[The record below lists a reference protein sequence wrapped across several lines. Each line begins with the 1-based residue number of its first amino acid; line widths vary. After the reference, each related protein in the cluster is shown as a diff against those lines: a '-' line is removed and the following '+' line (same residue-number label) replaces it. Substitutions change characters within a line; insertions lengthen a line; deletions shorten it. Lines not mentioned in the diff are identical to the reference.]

1 MVDGTAVSDTSH
13 KQEQGVYCGSFY
25 ANPSTGV
32 LSATG
37 GIYSGNIHI
46 KATGGNYNEGIRI
59 HPSSGNNVAAIVFC
73 DTDNTGDTGTSANTW
88 ELYTNGGRLGFYR
101 NGSSTSA
108 SYYIQCATDGAWS
121 MKGAL
126 TNSSGFVGNLTG
138 NVTGNCSGSSGSC
151 TGNAATATSATSAT
165 TATNTNNA
173 KLTHTVGNT
182 EYPLV
187 FGTSFVITDA
197 QQALRIGTPTA
208 TAANCALRCKAYCAA
223 ANTQGEAYLVCG
235 NNIAKASA
243 NNSRGSIYLYGTN
256 AYNTRILPSD
266 TSANITI
273 TLPASTG
280 TLALAN
286 ANTTGSSGSCT
297 GNSASATYATNIRVT
312 DTDSNTWYPI
322 VLSSGSAASTNYAA
336 RVDADSI
343 LAYPGVAPAAK
354 TQGNCYLQLG
364 NAKATATAGNK
375 RGHLR
380 IFGVNTSYSEIVSGV
395 ATTARTFTLPDIT
408 GLAVVSSDSTVYNI
422 SVVTALPS
430 SPNAKTIYLVK

>member
-1 MVDGTAVSDTSH
+1 MMIDGTAVSDTSH

-25 ANPSTGV
+25 ANPSTG
-32 LSATG
+32 LMYSKQMLIGKNIGLYSDADGTGESFDHLRLGNATAQG
-37 GIYSGNIHI
+37 TAGA
-46 KATGGNYNEGIRI
+46 KAAYLNLYG
-59 HPSSGNNVAAIVFC
+59 
-73 DTDNTGDTGTSANTW
+73 TGTTFLGITIGTTNTADRR
-88 ELYTNGGRLGFYR
+88 LTINSNFTAARTYTLPDADGTLALTSSNIT
-101 NGSSTSA
+101 GSSA
-108 SYYIQCATDGAWS
+108 
-121 MKGAL
+121 
-126 TNSSGFVGNLTG
+126 
-138 NVTGNCSGSSGSC
+138 SC
-151 TGNAATATSATSAT
+151 TGNAATAT

-235 NNIAKASA
+235 NNLAKASA
-243 NNSRGSIYLYGTN
+243 NNARGSIYLYGTN
-256 AYNTRILPSD
+256 AYNTRIVPSD
-266 TSANITI
+266 TSASITI

-297 GNSASATYATNIRVT
+297 GNAASATYATNIRVT
-312 DTDSNTWYPI
+312 DTDSNTWYPL
-322 VLSSGSAASTNYAA
+322 VFSSGSAANTNYAA

-343 LAYPGVAPAAK
+343 LVDPGVAPAAK

-375 RGHLR
+375 RGRLR

>member
-1 MVDGTAVSDTSH
+1 LNLYGTGTTFLGITIGTTNTADRRLTINSNFTAARTYTLPD
-13 KQEQGVYCGSFY
+13 
-25 ANPSTGV
+25 
-32 LSATG
+32 ATG
-37 GIYSGNIHI
+37 TIALTSSNI
-46 KATGGNYNEGIRI
+46 T
-59 HPSSGNNVAAIVFC
+59 
-73 DTDNTGDTGTSANTW
+73 
-88 ELYTNGGRLGFYR
+88 
-101 NGSSTSA
+101 GSSA
-108 SYYIQCATDGAWS
+108 
-121 MKGAL
+121 
-126 TNSSGFVGNLTG
+126 
-138 NVTGNCSGSSGSC
+138 SC
-151 TGNAATATSATSAT
+151 TGNAATAT
-165 TATNTNNA
+165 TATNSNNT
-173 KLTHTVGNT
+173 KITTCSGNT
-182 EYPLV
+182 WYSALGVAQNYTSGSQYSLV
-187 FGTSFVITDA
+187 GAPNADNSNDIGWYIDKDATSGNQRAILKLGNSV
-197 QQALRIGTPTA
+197 
-208 TAANCALRCKAYCAA
+208 
-223 ANTQGEAYLVCG
+223 ANTTA
-235 NNIAKASA
+235 
-243 NNSRGSIYLYGTN
+243 RGHNGQLWLYGTGTGTTMVVAGN
-256 AYNTRILPSD
+256 NTNSNTTL
-266 TSANITI
+266 

-297 GNSASATYATNIRVT
+297 GNAASATYATNIRVT